1 MCQIYWVI
9 SLMDDNTQLCSYVLI
24 LLSLLILDHGH
35 VLRNQKGIIEIY
47 FLTRK
52 TQCFQVVL

>member
-9 SLMDDNTQLCSYVLI
+9 SLMDDNTQLSSYVLI
-24 LLSLLILDHGH
+24 LLSLLILDYRHI
-35 VLRNQKGIIEIY
+35 LRNQNRIREIY
-47 FLTRK
+47 FLTPE